1 MADDDSTPAD
11 LRREVMRARRA
22 SAEAIR
28 KELEAPEFPEDE
40 EPSVRVVKS
49 LPSGRLTVEA
59 ETAEDAERL
68 LDAAQRKQSSGP
80 PSSRIGQVVGAL
92 FPGRRGK
99 VIGAV
104 VGALYAVYELV
115 RFARGNGW
123 G

>member
-1 MADDDSTPAD
+1 MAEDDSTPAD

-22 SAEAIR
+22 CAEAIR
-28 KELEAPEFPEDE
+28 KELEAPDYGDE
-40 EPSVRVVKS
+40 EEASVRVVKS

-59 ETAEDAERL
+59 DTAEDAAKL
-68 LDAAQRKQSSGP
+68 LDAAQRKPTSAP
-80 PSSRIGQVVGAL
+80 PSSRLGAVVGAL

-99 VIGAV
+99 VIGAL